1 MFIFVRFERNRKKAD
16 HIKKKK
22 KKKKKTSKGLYFL
35 HFHFWTC
42 NPRIGRNHPIVH
54 SASFLLHFHY
64 CRHHCSNISV
74 KEDKEEED
82 KENVAVR
89 RTKE

>member
-16 HIKKKK
+16 HIKKKEK
-22 KKKKKTSKGLYFL
+22 NFQRPLL
-35 HFHFWTC
+35 PALDFWTC